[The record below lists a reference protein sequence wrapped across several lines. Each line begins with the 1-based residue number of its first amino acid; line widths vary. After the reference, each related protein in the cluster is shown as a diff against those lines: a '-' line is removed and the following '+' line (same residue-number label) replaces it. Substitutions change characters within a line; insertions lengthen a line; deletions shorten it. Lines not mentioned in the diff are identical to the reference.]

1 MMLRCDYCRDKLGLN
16 THRYWHMRFCCSA
29 CAQAY
34 QRRLTEPTRLK
45 IDDLDVAVNDNLLAF
60 GSRLR
65 PRGDHPA
72 R

>member
-1 MMLRCDYCRDKLGLN
+1 MMLRCDHCRGKLGLN

-34 QRRLTEPTRLK
+34 QRRLAEPTRLK
-45 IDDLDVAVNDNLLAF
+45 IDHLDVAANDNLQAF
-60 GSRLR
+60 GFRLGL
-65 PRGDHPA
+65 RGNRPA